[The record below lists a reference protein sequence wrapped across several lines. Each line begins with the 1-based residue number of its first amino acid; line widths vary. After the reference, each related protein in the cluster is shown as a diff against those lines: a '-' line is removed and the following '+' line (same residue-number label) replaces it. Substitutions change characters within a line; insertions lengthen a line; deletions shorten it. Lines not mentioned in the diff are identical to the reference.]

1 MWHFRSMPVNL
12 SLVFNDVSQD
22 TMNVNAKMFLKTK

>member
-1 MWHFRSMPVNL
+1 MPVNL

-22 TMNVNAKMFLKTK
+22 TMNVNVKMFLKTKRLNLLI